1 MRANKLRGI
10 LDAGRPAI
18 GGWCTIPSSVSAEI
32 VASLGFEYICV
43 DMQHGLMDFGG
54 AVAMLQAIS
63 GYETTPIV
71 RVPVGNYGV
80 AQRVLD
86 AGAEGVIFPMTNTAA
101 ETREAVA
108 ACRYA
113 PAGKRSMGPVR
124 SYLHLGEDTHNADAQ
139 VMCMV
144 MIETVEALANL
155 DEILS
160 VPGLNGLDHHH
171 AHDLG
176 VGVVRVLSEV
186 QVGTN
191 RPHAAFAGRRI
202 VTGRHRFARL
212 GGRIGHR
219 EDHAFRACIQDPLG
233 DAVIPDRDPYDRR
246 GFVPGYGLEHRDRA
260 AEVHEPVL
268 HVDADVLE
276 PKAGHYL
283 GRHRAGDCAPTPD
296 GRSPRVEDPPKL
308 VCPHRCLA
316 CSVRRSRCSRSVG
329 RRAASGDQRF
339 GTIPSVFDRVNRR
352 TSGPDRPDR

>member
-71 RVPVGNYGV
+71 RVPVGNHGV

-160 VPGLNGLDHHH
+160 VPGLDGVYVGP
-171 AHDLG
+171 ADLG
-176 VGVVRVLSEV
+176 LSLGLEAG
-186 QVGTN
+186 QDHPRRDEAIDQALGAC
-191 RPHAAFAGRRI
+191 RRHRIPAAIHTLSGRAARLAVERGFAMASISTDVAIMAAAYRAELEAAAEGRR
-202 VTGRHRFARL
+202 
-212 GGRIGHR
+212 GG
-219 EDHAFRACIQDPLG
+219 
-233 DAVIPDRDPYDRR
+233 
-246 GFVPGYGLEHRDRA
+246 
-260 AEVHEPVL
+260 
-268 HVDADVLE
+268 
-276 PKAGHYL
+276 
-283 GRHRAGDCAPTPD
+283 PTAM
-296 GRSPRVEDPPKL
+296 S
-308 VCPHRCLA
+308 
-316 CSVRRSRCSRSVG
+316 
-329 RRAASGDQRF
+329 
-339 GTIPSVFDRVNRR
+339 I
-352 TSGPDRPDR
+352 